1 MMFQYFVKVV
11 PTVYMKLDGEVSL
24 RELRYQSPSR
34 CQALESLSS
43 WEAKCCSYSL
53 VIGDKLRVR
62 EGR

>member
-34 CQALESLSS
+34 YQALESLQPGKRS
-43 WEAKCCSYSL
+43 AAL
-53 VIGDKLRVR
+53 IPL
-62 EGR
+62 